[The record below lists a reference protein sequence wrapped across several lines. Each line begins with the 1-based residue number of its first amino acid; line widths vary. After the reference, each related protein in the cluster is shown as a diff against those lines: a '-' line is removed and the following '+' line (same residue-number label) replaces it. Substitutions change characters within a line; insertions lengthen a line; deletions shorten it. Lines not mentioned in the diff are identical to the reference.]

1 MSTMTQ
7 TKAGTYIDEHGKT
20 IDQLHDKLEAI
31 PDVDKEKLEK
41 VVETYKTAHKKFH
54 DDALGCMN

>member
-7 TKAGTYIDEHGKT
+7 NEAATYIYAHGES
-20 IDQLHDKLEAI
+20 IDQLHRKLAAM
-31 PDVDKEKLEK
+31 PGVDKEKLEK

>member
-7 TKAGTYIDEHGKT
+7 TEAGTYIDEHGKA
-20 IDQLHDKLEAI
+20 IDRLHRSLEAL
-31 PDVDKEKLEK
+31 PDVDKERLQS
-41 VVETYKTAHKKFH
+41 VVETYKTAYKKFH